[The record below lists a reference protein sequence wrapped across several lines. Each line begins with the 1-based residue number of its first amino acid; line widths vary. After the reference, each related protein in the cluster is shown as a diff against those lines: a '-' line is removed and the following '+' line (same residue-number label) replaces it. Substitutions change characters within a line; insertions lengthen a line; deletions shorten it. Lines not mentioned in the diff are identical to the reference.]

1 MVASGPER
9 RTAGMLGAPTGRNKS
24 PVARPRSAH
33 NLPGSPLVSVDF
45 FRTRVPAGG
54 IVAITID
61 IWDCCRQKLAVAQH
75 SRCCASI
82 VGGDTSKPLDPFP
95 ETMTL
100 GPPRAST
107 DRWLA
112 KSARP
117 TMVGCPHR
125 TARRSAPGD
134 HITDAR

>member
-1 MVASGPER
+1 M
-9 RTAGMLGAPTGRNKS
+9 
-24 PVARPRSAH
+24 
-33 NLPGSPLVSVDF
+33 
-45 FRTRVPAGG
+45 
-54 IVAITID
+54 AITID

-100 GPPRAST
+100 GPARAST
-107 DRWLA
+107 DRWRA

-125 TARRSAPGD
+125 TARRAAPGD
-134 HITDAR
+134 EITEGRVRRWQAIQGSVNRSWRGACGAC